1 MGDPERTE
9 ERAGTEMTVG
19 GSPWPRRQVLKAIA
33 AAGVG
38 SVVFQRALAT
48 LAEDAPKLTE
58 KMIRQAGWISGTE
71 FTKDERRLM
80 LEDLE
85 DLLGHFEEIR
95 AVPLDN
101 GVVPALRFGPSPP
114 GLPSVGSRRVPA
126 PVEGASVPRPDSPD
140 DLAFASV
147 RDLAGLVH
155 ARQLS
160 SRELT
165 RLYLDRLKRF
175 DPVLHCVITST
186 EELALEQADRAD
198 RELASGQDRGP
209 LHGLPWGVKDLFSV
223 PGYRTTWGATPY
235 RDQIRAEKAT
245 VVARLEEAGAP
256 LLAKLSVGAL
266 AWGDVWFD
274 AMTRNPWN
282 PEQGSSG
289 SSAGSASA
297 TSAGLV
303 AFAIGT
309 ETWGSIVSPC
319 TRCGVTGLRPTFGR
333 VSRYGAMALS
343 WSMDKVGTIARSADD
358 CALVFQAVH
367 GADGLDPSAVD
378 RPFDWDPERDV
389 RRLRVGFVQSLF
401 DEDRAA
407 EIEDEPF
414 ATAAREWQEIDRRT
428 LEVLRGLGVDLVPI
442 ELPDRYPVE
451 ALSFILT
458 AEASAAF
465 DDLTRTGGDDLLVRQ
480 VRNAWPNVFR
490 QGQLIP
496 AVEYIRA
503 NRIRTLV
510 MQELEKALAKV
521 DVYVAPSY
529 GGNNLLLTNLTGH
542 PAVVLP
548 NGFREGD
555 GTPTSIT
562 FMGRLFGEAD
572 TLLLAHAFQQA
583 TDFHRK
589 RPALEAPAATE

>member
-1 MGDPERTE
+1 MPASDAANDSSEP
-9 ERAGTEMTVG
+9 GTLIG
-19 GSPWPRRQVLKAIA
+19 GRRWPRRQVLGAIA
-33 AAGVG
+33 ALGLG
-38 SVVFQRALAT
+38 STVFRRALAA
-48 LAEDAPKLTE
+48 LADDAPKLTG
-58 KMIRQAGWISGTE
+58 KMIRQAEWIAGVD

-80 LEDLE
+80 LENLE
-85 DLLGHFEEIR
+85 DLLAHFAKIR
-95 AVPLDN
+95 AVRIDNAVSPALSFDPAPLARGESPSR
-101 GVVPALRFGPSPP
+101 GVVAAVEASTA
-114 GLPSVGSRRVPA
+114 RRP
-126 PVEGASVPRPDSPD
+126 ESLE

-147 RDLAGLVH
+147 RELAGLVR
-155 ARQLS
+155 AGQLS
-160 SRELT
+160 SVELT

-175 DPVLHCVITST
+175 DPALHCVITPT
-186 EELALEQADRAD
+186 ETLALEQAERAD
-198 RELASGQDRGP
+198 REIASGRWRGP
-209 LHGLPWGVKDLFSV
+209 LHGIPWGVKDLFSV

-235 RDQIRAEKAT
+235 KDQVRSEKAT

-256 LLAKLSVGAL
+256 LLAKLAVGAL

-297 TSAGLV
+297 TAAGLV
-303 AFAIGT
+303 PFAIGT

-333 VSRYGAMALS
+333 ISRYGGMALS
-343 WSMDKVGTIARSADD
+343 WTMDKVGPIARTADD

-378 RPFDWDPERDV
+378 RPFHWKPDRDV
-389 RRLRVGFVQSLF
+389 RSLRVGFVEALF
-401 DEDRAA
+401 EKDRAA
-407 EIEDEPF
+407 EIED
-414 ATAAREWQEIDRRT
+414 ATVKAAVHEWQELDRRT
-428 LEVLRGLGVDLVPI
+428 LEVLRGLGVDLVPV
-442 ELPDRYPVE
+442 ELPDEYPVE

-465 DDLTRTGGDDLLVRQ
+465 DELTRTGQDDLLVRQ

-503 NRIRTLV
+503 NRVRTLV
-510 MQELEKALAKV
+510 MRELERKLADV
-521 DVYVAPSY
+521 DAYVAPSY
-529 GGNNLLLTNLTGH
+529 GGDNLLLTNLTGH

-548 NGFREGD
+548 NGFRSGD

-562 FMGRLFGEAD
+562 VVGRLYGEAEA
-572 TLLLAHAFQQA
+572 LALAHAYQQA
-583 TDFHRK
+583 TDFHLH
-589 RPALEAPAATE
+589 RPPARTKP